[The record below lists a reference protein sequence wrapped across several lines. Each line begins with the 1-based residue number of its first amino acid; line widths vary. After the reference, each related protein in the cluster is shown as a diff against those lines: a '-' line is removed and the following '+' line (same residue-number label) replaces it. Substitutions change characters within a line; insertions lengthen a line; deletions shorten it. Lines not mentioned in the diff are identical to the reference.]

1 MDIDYDPDKRLQ
13 TLEHRGL
20 DMNDAPLLFDGLKVT
35 IHDDRK
41 DYGEPHWL
49 TFGYL
54 RHRMV
59 LVVWTLRGSKTRIIS
74 MRKANDRE
82 KEIFSRRMA

>member
-41 DYGEPHWL
+41 TMASPVGLHSVIYGTAWCL
-49 TFGYL
+49 LFGRYMEARRAL
-54 RHRMV
+54 
-59 LVVWTLRGSKTRIIS
+59 LV
-74 MRKANDRE
+74 
-82 KEIFSRRMA
+82 